1 MTVFHDGPFIERT
14 EKDPTPQAA
23 YMVKQY
29 VAVVQ
34 GRWCKFM
41 VFETGSPK
49 HYLFSQL
56 DPSGCATTL
65 QFPVLKTDLRD
76 DIRRALAHGWGNAGL

>member
-1 MTVFHDGPFIERT
+1 MDQ
-14 EKDPTPQAA
+14 DMQTPRAA

-34 GRWCKFM
+34 GDWAKFR
-41 VFETGSPK
+41 VFETGSPR

-56 DPSGCATTL
+56 DPSGCQTGV
-65 QFPVLKTDLRD
+65 QFPVLKARLRD
-76 DIRRALAHGWGNAGL
+76 DIRRALAHGWGNASL